1 MIVWFWID
9 DHLPFAAHLIERQ
22 AHGRF
27 FYFREKRCYDILA
40 QFISKKAFQ
49 KYLLVTQRNKIY
61 YKQEVRYGSKQ
72 SYTARLYDC
81 WRSCKEDGYNGA
93 DIAALRSSGNKL
105 NSVSESRKTLILQ
118 GFPGFLFFT
127 GYKLAT
133 SGRFFVAIV
142 FCGYHVKLIGY
153 FGLLIRVQM
162 AVGFHGSLYPFMS

>member
-1 MIVWFWID
+1 ME
-9 DHLPFAAHLIERQ
+9 IEK
-22 AHGRF
+22 A
-27 FYFREKRCYDILA
+27 KSLDI
-40 QFISKKAFQ
+40 
-49 KYLLVTQRNKIY
+49 
-61 YKQEVRYGSKQ
+61 
-72 SYTARLYDC
+72 ARLLAF
-81 WRSCKEDGYNGA
+81 RG
-93 DIAALRSSGNKL
+93 LMSGNKL